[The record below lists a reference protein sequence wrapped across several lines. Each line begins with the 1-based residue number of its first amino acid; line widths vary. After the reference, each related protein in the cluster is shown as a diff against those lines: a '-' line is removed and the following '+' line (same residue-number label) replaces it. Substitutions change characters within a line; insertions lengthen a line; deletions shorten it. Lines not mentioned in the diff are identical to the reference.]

1 MVPVFYESFL
11 VGEIAAG
18 ADGPAFRYDPR
29 WQRTRGAFP
38 VSVTM
43 PLGVD
48 RHGPDRLVPWLANLL
63 PEGDILRTMGR
74 AMGIAAEDVLGL
86 VGRIGRDTA
95 GALAI
100 GAPRE
105 GEEPGYLDI
114 AGAAELER
122 IINDLP
128 RRPFLV
134 GEDGVSMSLAGA
146 QHKLPVA
153 LQGDRLAIPVD
164 GAPSTHIL
172 KPDNPNLFGSVQN
185 EAVCMVLARR
195 VGLDVA
201 PVTTGRAGDRTYL
214 LVGRYDRFRDG
225 AVWRRH
231 HQEDFCQALGLPPA
245 AKYEHDGSGTRAT
258 GLPALASLLRREA
271 RPGALLP
278 FLDAV
283 VLNVLL
289 ANVDSHAK
297 NYSLLFDRA
306 GEPPRLAPLYDLMC
320 AAAWDNITQNHAQSI
335 GGERRGRQVRAR
347 HWARMAAGCGLN
359 AKAVL
364 RRVADLG
371 HRMQAE
377 VGGAVAEV
385 RAMPGGDHA
394 MLPVFADAIRQR
406 CRTVVLNASR
416 DPGPGEE
423 EPGDEGE
430 TGLSLDRLA

>member
-1 MVPVFYESFL
+1 MVPVFYETFL
-11 VGEIAAG
+11 VGEIAAEAG
-18 ADGPAFRYDPR
+18 GPVFRYDPR

-43 PLGVD
+43 PLAVD

-63 PEGDILRTMGR
+63 PEGDILRTVGR

-105 GEEPGYLDI
+105 GEEPDYLGI
-114 AGAAELER
+114 AGAPDLER

-185 EAVCMVLARR
+185 EALCMVLARR
-195 VGLDVA
+195 AGLDVA
-201 PVTTGRAGDRTYL
+201 PVTTGRVGDRTYL
-214 LVGRYDRFRDG
+214 LVQRYDRFRHG
-225 AVWRRH
+225 AVWRRQ

-258 GLPALASLLRREA
+258 GLPALAGLLRREA

-283 VLNVLL
+283 ILNVLL

-320 AAAWDNITQNHAQSI
+320 AAAWENITQNHAQSI
-335 GGERRGRQVRAR
+335 GGERRGRQVRAK
-347 HWARMAAGCGLN
+347 HWARMATACGLN
-359 AKAVL
+359 ARAVL

-371 HRMQAE
+371 HRVQEGVDA
-377 VGGAVAEV
+377 AVAEV
-385 RAMPGGDHA
+385 RAMPAGDHA

-406 CRTVVLNASR
+406 CRTVVLNVSR
-416 DPGPGEE
+416 DPGAGENG
-423 EPGDEGE
+423 PDDEGE
-430 TGLSLDRLA
+430 AGLPMDRLA